1 MSVFKNGAVASILV
15 QNFFFGIIFYGYL
28 YYLPLY
34 YQNVRRFPA
43 IKSAYLSVPLVVTQ
57 SIASICSGQYISR
70 QKRYGECIYLGFT
83 LLTISTALTTLFN
96 RTIPVWGNVL
106 VLVMMGIGNG
116 NVFQPTIIS
125 LQAHSPKAQRAIVIS
140 IRNFLRCLGG
150 AVGLALSAA
159 ILQGTLRS
167 SLPPQFQ
174 NLAHSVYSKPNYSL
188 YNAADTEVILNA
200 YAKASRAVFIFYSP
214 VAGICLLLCVF
225 VKDRGL
231 QRKEEVEAEKAKAEA
246 ERAAS
251 QATNAQSDLEKGMTS
266 MTSLPQSALEHE
278 KEAEEKEEIAVQ
290 KPAVAAVDPRI

>member
-1 MSVFKNGAVASILV
+1 
-15 QNFFFGIIFYGYL
+15 
-28 YYLPLY
+28 
-34 YQNVRRFPA
+34 
-43 IKSAYLSVPLVVTQ
+43 
-57 SIASICSGQYISR
+57 
-70 QKRYGECIYLGFT
+70 
-83 LLTISTALTTLFN
+83 
-96 RTIPVWGNVL
+96 
-106 VLVMMGIGNG
+106 MMGIGNG

-150 AVGLALSAA
+150 SVGLALSAA
-159 ILQGTLRS
+159 ILQSTLRS

-174 NLAHSVYSKPNYSL
+174 NLAHSVYAKPNYSL

-200 YAKASRAVFIFYSP
+200 YEKASRAVFIFYAP
-214 VAGICLLLCVF
+214 VSGICLLLCVF

-251 QATNAQSDLEKGMTS
+251 QATDDQHDIEKGLEST
-266 MTSLPQSALEHE
+266 TSLPHSALDHDQEE
-278 KEAEEKEEIAVQ
+278 KEKEEIEIQ